1 MMGLSSVL
9 GMSDRTGTQELTSR
23 LVAIRAIMEL
33 AQDDEARDIAMD
45 ELQVLGV
52 KQLEIVTAMLDS
64 PN

>member
-1 MMGLSSVL
+1 MGISSVL
-9 GMSDRTGTQELTSR
+9 GMSNRTGTERVTSR

-33 AQDDEARDIAMD
+33 AQDDESRDIAID

-52 KQLEIVTAMLDS
+52 KQLEIVTAMLDG

>member
-1 MMGLSSVL
+1 MGISTVL
-9 GMSDRTGTQELTSR
+9 GMRDRAGTEQLTSR

>member
-1 MMGLSSVL
+1 M
-9 GMSDRTGTQELTSR
+9 RTRE
-23 LVAIRAIMEL
+23 
-33 AQDDEARDIAMD
+33 IATD